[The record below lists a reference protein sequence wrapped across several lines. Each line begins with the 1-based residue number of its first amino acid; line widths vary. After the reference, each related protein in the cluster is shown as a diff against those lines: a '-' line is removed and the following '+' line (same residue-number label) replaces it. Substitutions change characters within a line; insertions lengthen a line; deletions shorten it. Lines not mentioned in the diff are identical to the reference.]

1 MDLKPPDFTRRQE
14 LYNSLVHGLG
24 TLLSVVGLVLLIV
37 RAVRIGGAIHIVS
50 FTVFGSALLLLF
62 FSSTMQHALTEGRT
76 RRVFEVMDF
85 VAIFVLIA
93 GTNTPFTLVTLR
105 GPLGWIL
112 FGILW
117 TLALLGSSFVLRFR
131 RKGRKFA
138 ALLYLAMG
146 WILSL
151 AFVPLSRR
159 LEPAGLALVVG
170 GGLTYSL
177 GIIFF
182 LWKRYVHHHAV
193 WHSFVLAG
201 AVQHFF
207 AVYGYVR

>member
-1 MDLKPPDFTRRQE
+1 MDLKAPDFTRRQE

-24 TLLSVVGLVLLIV
+24 TLLSIAALVLLVV
-37 RAVRIGGAIHIVS
+37 RAVRIGGAIHIFS
-50 FTVFGSALLLLF
+50 FSVFGSALLLLF
-62 FSSTMQHALTEGRT
+62 FSSTMQHGLTEGRA
-76 RRVFEVMDF
+76 RRVFEVVDF
-85 VAIFVLIA
+85 IAIFVLIA

-105 GPLGWIL
+105 GPLGWSL

-117 TLALLGSSFVLRFR
+117 GLALLGSSFILRFR

-138 ALLYLAMG
+138 AFLYLAMG
-146 WILSL
+146 WILAF

-182 LWKRYVHHHAV
+182 LWKRYLHHHAI

-207 AVYGYVR
+207 AIYGYVR

>member
-1 MDLKPPDFTRRQE
+1 MVLKAPDFTPRQE

-24 TLLSVVGLVLLIV
+24 ALLSIVALVLLIV
-37 RAVRIGGAIHIVS
+37 RAVRIGGAIHIFS
-50 FTVFGSALLLLF
+50 FSVFGSALLLLF

-76 RRVFEVMDF
+76 RRVFEVMDYI
-85 VAIFVLIA
+85 AIFVLIA

-105 GPLGWIL
+105 GPLGWSL

-117 TLALLGSSFVLRFR
+117 VLALLGSSFVLRFR
-131 RKGRKFA
+131 RKGRKFSA
-138 ALLYLAMG
+138 FLYLAMG
-146 WILSL
+146 WIL
-151 AFVPLSRR
+151 AFAFGPLSRR
-159 LEPAGLALVVG
+159 LDPSGLALVVG

-182 LWKRYVHHHAV
+182 LWRRYLHHHAV

-207 AVYGYVR
+207 AIYGYVR